1 MTIDPRILHIANTHL
16 TEKQADA
23 WLLHQQG
30 CSIRYIAYH
39 LDISRTTA
47 GDRIDSAWRTL
58 RKHGIIATPD
68 GRPHLAEQ
76 EPA

>member
-1 MTIDPRILHIANTHL
+1 MTIDSRILTIANTVL

-47 GDRIDSAWRTL
+47 GDRIDSAWRVL
-58 RKHGIIATPD
+58 RKHGIIATAD

-76 EPA
+76 ELA